1 MSRQLVHT
9 QQLVSNMNSQLRH
22 HGEDSRGAVAALN
35 TLAGSYASLQATLNQ
50 ALTRMAA
57 YEDRMMVQTRRV
69 AAVKG
74 TEQNLHGDLETDRVL
89 Q

>member
-1 MSRQLVHT
+1 M
-9 QQLVSNMNSQLRH
+9 
-22 HGEDSRGAVAALN
+22 AALN

-74 TEQNLHGDLETDRVL
+74 TEQNLYSVLLVDLKTDRVF